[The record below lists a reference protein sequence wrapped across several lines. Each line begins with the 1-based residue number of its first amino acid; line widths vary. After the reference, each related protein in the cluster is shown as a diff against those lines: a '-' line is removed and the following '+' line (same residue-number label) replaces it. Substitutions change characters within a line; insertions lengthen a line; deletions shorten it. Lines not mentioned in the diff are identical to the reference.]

1 MNSKNMGNI
10 QSENKEDQEVPLFD
24 IKVLED
30 KDLPF

>member
-10 QSENKEDQEVPLFD
+10 QSENKEDQDGLLFD